1 MSLIKQSTQLLRDE
15 GISGL
20 AKGAYRYL
28 WWNGGMDLEYSVR
41 LLFDLPV
48 ERQIRGEST
57 KFIIGS
63 KSELKRVTTFSGE
76 KPVLRWFTRQIKSS
90 DVVWDVGA
98 NIGTYSLFASPF
110 AEQVVAFEPHPKN
123 VEWLEENANLNRTNI
138 DIRPIALSDEGGT
151 AYLDVSKEYAGAG
164 GGSISTEG
172 SYEISLNKG
181 DKISPQPDIIKIDVE
196 GHEYSVLK
204 GMTQVLENVRV
215 TLIELHEDDELGKV
229 QDILRENS
237 FETEVRWEIGT
248 RQFVVGEKRP

>member
-41 LLFDLPV
+41 LLFDLPA

-90 DVVWDVGA
+90 DVVWDVGT
-98 NIGTYSLFASPF
+98 NIGTYSLFAGPF
-110 AEQVVAFEPHPKN
+110 AEQVVAFEPHPANIERLK
-123 VEWLEENANLNRTNI
+123 ENANLNQTNI
-138 DIRPIALSDEGGT
+138 DIRSTALSDEGGT
-151 AYLDVSKEYAGAG
+151 AYLDVSKDYAGAG
-164 GGSISTEG
+164 GGSVSDAG
-172 SYEISLNKG
+172 SYEISLRRG
-181 DKISPQPDIIKIDVE
+181 DKIAPRPDIVKIDVE
-196 GHEYSVLK
+196 GHEYSVLR
-204 GMTQVLENVRV
+204 GMTQVLEDVRV
-215 TLIELHEDDELGKV
+215 ILIELHKDDDLEKV
-229 QDILRENS
+229 QNILQENS
-237 FETEVRWEIGT
+237 FKTEVRWEIGT
-248 RQFVVGEKRP
+248 RQFILGKKRS